1 MVIRGANY
9 RSDSWTLRLFNLIA
23 ALKRCLADGSAITIG
38 KECLRRCLEFV
49 CLAVDM
55 HKKTWYKRKTGK
67 NKQTKKNNPEAFH
80 AAVPCLRVTIEMK
93 LFKFLSPS
101 SACSHQSVAAK

>member
-1 MVIRGANY
+1 MVISGANY

-23 ALKRCLADGSAITIG
+23 ALKRCLADGSAITIS
-38 KECLRRCLEFV
+38 KECLRRCLDFV

-55 HKKTWYKRKTGK
+55 HKKTRYKRKTGT
-67 NKQTKKNNPEAFH
+67 NKQKNNPEAFH

-101 SACSHQSVAAK
+101 SACSHQSVAGK